1 MEPDSS
7 LPQSQASVSTPTS
20 IPNEQERVRT
30 LREYAILDTG
40 PDGVFDD
47 LVRLA
52 TQICGTQYGALNFL
66 DENRVWLKSKVGFSL
81 NEVGRDCS
89 FCAATLEQR
98 GFFEVLDAV
107 ADQRF
112 SSNPIVV
119 QFPCAR
125 YYAGVPLITSEGHA
139 LGTLCIFDTE
149 PRMLRPE
156 QKEILGVLA
165 RQAMM
170 QLERCRAIAQK
181 AHTETALQ
189 YSEAFYHSLVEG
201 LPQNIFRKDLEGRF
215 TFANQRFCGTLGKS
229 QADIIGKTDRDFF
242 PADLAAKYQADD
254 QRIIDSREPLD
265 TVEAHQTPN
274 GDSIYVHVIK
284 TPIIDSDERVIGIQG
299 IFWDVTERKKME
311 FELGYERDLL
321 RTMLDHSPDRIYF
334 KDTQSRFI
342 KCSATVAVGLGI
354 TNPDQAVGKTDFDFF
369 TEDHARTAYEDEQRI
384 IRTGKPVIGL
394 VERETWLDGRETYV
408 LTNKMP
414 LRNKDGQII
423 GTFGISKDITALK
436 RAETELAYERDLLQ
450 AMLQNVPDC
459 IYFKDLQSR
468 FIRVSR
474 ELAQRFGKS
483 EADVVGRSDFDFFTE
498 EHARP
503 AFDDEQLIIKTGQPI
518 IGKLERETYA
528 DSSTT
533 WALTTKMPLKD
544 RDGRIIG
551 TMGISKDVTVLK
563 RTEADLQFERD
574 LLRALLDNSPDR
586 IVFKDLLGRIL
597 KCSKA
602 LAKQWGLPTPAAA
615 EGKTDLDF
623 YPHAT
628 AQAYQLEERQI
639 LESGVP
645 LINKVEKSLDAEGGE
660 HWLSATKVP
669 IYHDGQISGLIGTS
683 RDITALKQAEFELE
697 KARDAALESTR
708 LKSEFLAN
716 MSHEIR
722 TPMNAVIGMTGLLL
736 ETDLDPDQRD
746 FADTVRSSADALLTV
761 INDILDFSKIEA
773 GKLSFEIIDFDLVEL
788 VEGAVELLAAR
799 ALSKGIE
806 LVSWVHHEVPTL
818 LQGDPGRLRQVLSN
832 LLSNAV
838 KFTEHGEV
846 VVRVSKVSETDK
858 RVILRFTVTDT
869 GIGITTKAMSHL
881 FLPFT
886 QADGSMTRKFG
897 GTGLGLAICKQ
908 LIEMMNG
915 QIGVESAPG
924 KGSTFWFTVNVAKQP
939 PGAYAHKADTSKFNL
954 TGLRVLVVDD
964 NATNR
969 QILHHQ
975 IISWRMRNG
984 QAACGREA
992 LSILR
997 AEAAAGDPYDLVI
1010 LDMQMPEM
1018 DGLSLAKTIAGDP
1031 LLTATKMVML
1041 TSLVQRFDNNE
1052 LKAAG
1057 IEACLV
1063 KPVKQSKLFDCL
1075 VTVMSDS
1082 ILHGSQPRKIQTKSA
1097 PPVAPRPTPPPA
1109 ARSIRLLLA
1118 EDNMVNQ
1125 KVALRQ
1131 LQKLGYSADAVANGL
1146 EVLEALTRIPY
1157 DIILMDCQMPEM
1169 DGYDATRTIRQ
1180 RESEATRSGA
1190 HIRKH
1195 HIVAMTANALQG
1207 DREKCLAAG
1216 MDDYLCKP
1224 VQLNELQAALERAV
1238 KVIHPETAAATAAE
1252 LEKEILDPK
1261 VLAELRELREPG
1273 MPDPL
1278 VELIDLFL
1286 KDAPSRIDKLRTA
1299 IAQNDPGALCA
1310 AAHSLKGSASNLGAK
1325 NMAEHCMHL
1334 EKQARAG
1341 MLTEA
1346 PQWLQRIET
1355 EFSRVYTA
1363 LEAEKT
1369 K

>member
-1 MEPDSS
+1 MQSDKNCLPSS
-7 LPQSQASVSTPTS
+7 RANLTSDASALELDRIKS
-20 IPNEQERVRT
+20 
-30 LREYAILDTG
+30 LREYAILDTA
-40 PDGVFDD
+40 PDPIFDD

-52 TQICGTQYGALNFL
+52 TQICDVKYGALNFL
-66 DENRVWLKSKVGFSL
+66 DENRVWLKSKVGFTVD
-81 NEVGRDCS
+81 EVSKDCS
-89 FCAATLEQR
+89 FCAATLEA
-98 GFFEVLDAV
+98 GSYFEVLDASS
-107 ADQRF
+107 DPRF
-112 SSNPIVV
+112 ASNPIVV
-119 QFPCAR
+119 NEPFVR
-125 YYAGVPLITSEGHA
+125 YYAGIPLITSGGHA
-139 LGTLCIFDTE
+139 LGTLCVFDRGQKT
-149 PRMLRPE
+149 LRPE
-156 QKEILGVLA
+156 QKEVLSVLA

-181 AHTETALQ
+181 AHTEAALQ

-201 LPQNIFRKDLEGRF
+201 LPQNIFRKDLSGRF
-215 TFANQRFCGTLGKS
+215 TFANQRFCSTLGKPLS
-229 QADIIGKTDRDFF
+229 EIIGKTDCDFF
-242 PADLAAKYQADD
+242 PAEMAAKYQADD
-254 QRIIDSREPLD
+254 HRIMDSREPLD
-265 TVEAHQTPN
+265 TVEGHQTPA
-274 GDSIYVHVIK
+274 GDQIFVHVLK
-284 TPIIDSDERVIGIQG
+284 TPIIDSEGKVIGIQG
-299 IFWDVTERKKME
+299 IFWDVTERMKME
-311 FELGYERDLL
+311 SALAYERDLL
-321 RTMLDHSPDRIYF
+321 RTLLDNSPDRIYF

-342 KCSATVAVGLGI
+342 KCSSTVAVGLGI
-354 TNPDQAVGKTDFDFF
+354 TNPEQAVGKTDFDFF
-369 TEDHARTAYEDEQRI
+369 TEDHARPAFEDEQRI

-414 LRNKDGQII
+414 LRNKDGQVI

-436 RAETELAYERDLLQ
+436 RAERELAYERDLLQ
-450 AMLQNVPDC
+450 AMLLNVPDC

-483 EADVVGRSDFDFFTE
+483 EADVIGKSDFDFFTE

-503 AFDDEQLIIKTGQPI
+503 AFEDEQKIIKTGQPI

-528 DSSTT
+528 DSTTT
-533 WALTTKMPLKD
+533 WALTTKMAL
-544 RDGRIIG
+544 RDGEGRMIG
-551 TMGISKDVTVLK
+551 TMGISKDVTALK
-563 RTEADLQFERD
+563 RIESELQFERD
-574 LLRALLDNSPDR
+574 LLRALLDSSPDR
-586 IVFKDLLGRIL
+586 IIFKDLHGRIL

-602 LAKQWGLPTPAAA
+602 MAKQLGQGEAAGA
-615 EGKTDLDF
+615 EGKTDFDF
-623 YPHAT
+623 YPQDI
-628 AQAYQLEERQI
+628 AQAYVQEEQRV
-639 LESGVP
+639 LNSSTP
-645 LINKVEKSLDAEGGE
+645 LINKVEKTLDAEGVE
-660 HWLSATKVP
+660 HWISMSKVP
-669 IYHDGQISGLIGTS
+669 IYHEGKVSGLVGTA

-746 FADTVRSSADALLTV
+746 FAETVRSSADALLTV

-773 GKLSFEIIDFDLVEL
+773 GKLSFEVIDFDLVEL

-818 LQGDPGRLRQVLSN
+818 LQGDPGRMRQVLSN

-846 VVRVSKVSETDK
+846 VVRVSKVSENEK

-869 GIGITTKAMSHL
+869 GIGISVKAMSHL
-881 FLPFT
+881 FQPFT

-908 LIEMMNG
+908 LVEMMNG
-915 QIGVESAPG
+915 QIGVESASG
-924 KGSTFWFTVNVAKQP
+924 KGSTFWFTVNLAKQP

-1018 DGLSLAKTIAGDP
+1018 DGLSLAKTIATDP
-1031 LLTATKMVML
+1031 LLTVTKMVML
-1041 TSLVQRFDNNE
+1041 TSLVQRFDSNE

-1057 IEACLV
+1057 IAACLV

-1082 ILHGSQPRKIQTKSA
+1082 ILHGAQPRKIAAKA
-1097 PPVAPRPTPPPA
+1097 PTPTTPRPSPATA
-1109 ARSIRLLLA
+1109 ARAIRLLLA

-1157 DIILMDCQMPEM
+1157 DVILMDCQMPEM

-1180 RESEATRSGA
+1180 REGDATRSGG

-1195 HIVAMTANALQG
+1195 FIIAMTANALQG

-1224 VQLNELQAALERAV
+1224 VQLNELQSALERAT
-1238 KVIHPETAAATAAE
+1238 KVIYPEAPPADPDLQE
-1252 LEKEILDPK
+1252 EEVLDPK

-1273 MPDPL
+1273 MPDPMA
-1278 VELIDLFL
+1278 ELIDLFL
-1286 KDAPSRIDKLRTA
+1286 KDAPSRIDKLRLSLG
-1299 IAQNDPGALCA
+1299 QNDAAALCA

-1325 NMAEHCMHL
+1325 NMAEICMHL
-1334 EKQARAG
+1334 EKQSRNGTLTQAAQLLENIEKEFARV
-1341 MLTEA
+1341 
-1346 PQWLQRIET
+1346 QI
-1355 EFSRVYTA
+1355 A